1 MRPRST
7 TTMARMPGPARV
19 SSASTR
25 SSAAVVATALPSGQ
39 TAPVSAYAF
48 APLPL
53 PLPLPVPVSVSVSVS
68 VPASALAGADV
79 GAAAVGT
86 GAATAVPACASAG
99 WAGCAGTEPTWD
111 ANSKLPS
118 ATTAQPVPGRATANP

>member
-1 MRPRST
+1 MRP
-7 TTMARMPGPARV
+7 
-19 SSASTR
+19 R

-53 PLPLPVPVSVSVSVS
+53 PLPVS

-79 GAAAVGT
+79 GAAAEGT